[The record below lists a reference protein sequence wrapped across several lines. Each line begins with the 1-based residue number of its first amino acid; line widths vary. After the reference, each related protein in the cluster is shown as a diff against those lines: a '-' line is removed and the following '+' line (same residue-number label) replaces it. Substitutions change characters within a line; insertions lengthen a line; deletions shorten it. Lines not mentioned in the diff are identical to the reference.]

1 MNLQRH
7 GLKGQGPK
15 KKKKDKDR
23 KTKNMHTLI
32 KRKLKQLYQYQE
44 KYIPG
49 KGYDRI
55 NISE

>member
-1 MNLQRH
+1 M
-7 GLKGQGPK
+7 
-15 KKKKDKDR
+15 DKDR
-23 KTKNMHTLI
+23 KTKYMHTLI